1 MIIYTGRFQP
11 FHNGHLDLIKSLKLE
26 YPNERICLAIIKDVP
41 INKKTMFDEAVDSML
56 VKTRNPFNSEVTLA
70 LIREALHDEG
80 LEDVLVTLMPRASCE
95 TWSLITAL
103 FDCERTWVFTENQ
116 LGKDEWE
123 DKKYEF
129 YKSRGDKVVRVP
141 IKKNFSG
148 SLIRE
153 YIEAKNFGALKT
165 LLPECVLNYMMN
177 N

>member
-11 FHNGHLDLIKSLKLE
+11 FHNGHMNLIKRLKRE
-26 YPNERICLAIIKDVP
+26 YPNEHICLAIIKDVP
-41 INKKTMFDEAVDSML
+41 INIKTIFDEVVDNML
-56 VKTRNPFNSEVTLA
+56 EKARNPFNSEVTLA
-70 LIREALHDEG
+70 LVCEALRDDG
-80 LEDVLVTLMPRASCE
+80 LEEVLVTLMPRASDE
-95 TWSLITAL
+95 TWLLITAL
-103 FDCERTWVFTENQ
+103 FDCERIWVFTENQ

-141 IKKNFSG
+141 IKKDFSG

-153 YIEAKNFGALKT
+153 YLEAKNFGALKT
-165 LLPECVLNYMMN
+165 LLPECVLNYLMN

>member
-11 FHNGHLDLIKSLKLE
+11 FHNGHLDLIKRLKCE
-26 YPNERICLAIIKDVP
+26 YRNEHICLAIIKDVP
-41 INKKTMFDEAVDSML
+41 INNKTMFDEVVDSML
-56 VKTRNPFNSEVTLA
+56 EKARNPFNSEVTLA
-70 LIREALHDEG
+70 LIRESLHDEG
-80 LEDVLVTLMPRASCE
+80 LEDVLVTLMPRASFE

-116 LGKDEWE
+116 LGKDEWD

-141 IKKNFSG
+141 IKKDFSG
-148 SLIRE
+148 SLIRK
-153 YIEAKNFGALKT
+153 YIEAKKFGALKT
-165 LLPECVLNYMMN
+165 LMPVCILNYLMN